1 MRNMK
6 VRTKHKARLIQ
17 RIMDKLADK
26 ATTEGLMPEDVK
38 AALESVYTSA
48 ARHVLENRKKKE

>member
-1 MRNMK
+1 
-6 VRTKHKARLIQ
+6 
-17 RIMDKLADK
+17 MDELADK

-48 ARHVLENRKKKE
+48 ARYVVENRKKKE